1 MILAAPIVIPFAKAL
16 GLSIGTLGM
25 AKATD
30 MINNYIQENP
40 EQSVKI
46 LSTIVPS
53 IGIGQTVM
61 NEEKISLEDLDE
73 MTDEEAQDLSKEEKA
88 ELMKQAGKSGGKNKR
103 QTMIDISEKLGLSG
117 ENKDKQDIEYE
128 VDERYEGGVEEVS
141 KPKFDYKKFFRK
153 RRSNGGPL
161 NDDEEYQQSEFSKRV
176 NELMDDGFD
185 FGEAVKE
192 AMKEGYKDGG
202 SIGIEVLFGPKVP
215 AAPSQLVE
223 ESEIVLGYRGDAGY
237 RSGSAQAS
245 SIGQGNVGS
254 KASFGGGKGTDRS
267 GRSEGISGVDRSKV
281 TQEQNINQLKNQLGI
296 KDPNLIQKTFNKYN
310 SLPFGVKSAIN
321 TMAPVELMKLF
332 NIGNVI
338 NTGVN
343 KLKNPILTEEDITLE
358 PGKLPELTLGIDN
371 LRADL
376 TKAQQKALGKQKM
389 GYELGLFSIDDVRKN
404 IEPLGDPDKPATNEE
419 IKEFFTAKD
428 GGRVGLFMG
437 GSPLEGEALSIYN
450 SMKAYGNDDQ
460 TIADRLQA
468 LGMYTPGGTTTTPPS
483 EGIIGAQLNQGG
495 DDKPMI
501 QPFRQ
506 DPRVGAAFEAYQRN
520 QGLKAMGIEDP
531 FADEISLQGAY
542 YEDMPNVD
550 LRPGSQSMMGKIKS
564 GIGEIMNYPLVKGLS
579 MMTPFGFA
587 KQGLN
592 ALKGLMPIN
601 QRAIAEN
608 VAGNMGIAVD
618 DIGRVVN
625 TGNYQDPNNVMAG
638 YNLNKMTD
646 ETFDKRIDTISGT
659 LSDKYGL
666 GANEIKGILE
676 GTLSEE
682 ELNAINARA
691 IMPGTTQTTNLIK
704 QLRSINIAKD
714 KNKFIQDI
722 AKKEAERQRVEK
734 ERKEAFAQA
743 ERDRKKYADIEAA
756 ISRGDR
762 VDDRDR
768 PTSGPTAV
776 GAGMGVGGGYASDF
790 GFLKDGGL
798 ATMFKR
804 KR

>member
-88 ELMKQAGKSGGKNKR
+88 ELMKQAGKSGSKDKR

-254 KASFGGGKGTDRS
+254 QASFGGGKGTDRS

-343 KLKNPILTEEDITLE
+343 QMKYPDITEEDV
-358 PGKLPELTLGIDN
+358 TLGIDN

-468 LGMYTPGGTTTTPPS
+468 LGMYTPGDSTPTPPGS
-483 EGIIGAQLNQGG
+483 GDNIIESQINEDRGGITELQKTFTSLPG
-495 DDKPMI
+495 DPDN
-501 QPFRQ
+501 FR
-506 DPRVGAAFEAYQRN
+506 
-520 QGLKAMGIEDP
+520 L
-531 FADEISLQGAY
+531 
-542 YEDMPNVD
+542 
-550 LRPGSQSMMGKIKS
+550 SQ
-564 GIGEIMNYPLVKGLS
+564 
-579 MMTPFGFA
+579 
-587 KQGLN
+587 
-592 ALKGLMPIN
+592 
-601 QRAIAEN
+601 
-608 VAGNMGIAVD
+608 
-618 DIGRVVN
+618 
-625 TGNYQDPNNVMAG
+625 
-638 YNLNKMTD
+638 
-646 ETFDKRIDTISGT
+646 
-659 LSDKYGL
+659 
-666 GANEIKGILE
+666 LE
-676 GTLSEE
+676 GTSDYFPPTTALGKTKNFFMEKFFQPRVKGTLGDRLLKQSQGITSKIPLPGAMLAYLRSPFNPDSPTYNPLLPEQLNFLEAGTGTRVTGTSDNLKLTEGLNLIGRDPNTGGLKYGPGSVLSGKNVISGFGTNNYEAALNKYLTRMNTYTNPTKFQQQKIE
-682 ELNAINARA
+682 QAKQELKALQEKQAQDMREREASTAARA
-691 IMPGTTQTTNLIK
+691 RAANPDVYARADALGFTDGRGGGFASKSTGTN
-704 QLRSINIAKD
+704 
-714 KNKFIQDI
+714 
-722 AKKEAERQRVEK
+722 
-734 ERKEAFAQA
+734 EAFSN
-743 ERDRKKYADIEAA
+743 KTG
-756 ISRGDR
+756 RGR
-762 VDDRDR
+762 Q
-768 PTSGPTAV
+768 
-776 GAGMGVGGGYASDF
+776 GY
-790 GFLKDGGL
+790 GEGGL

>member
-88 ELMKQAGKSGGKNKR
+88 ELMKQAGKSGSKDKR

-161 NDDEEYQQSEFSKRV
+161 NDDEEYQQSELSKRV
-176 NELMDDGFD
+176 NELMDEGFD

-223 ESEIVLGYRGDAGY
+223 ESEIVLGYRGDAAY
-237 RSGSAQAS
+237 RSGSEQS
-245 SIGQGNVGS
+245 KSIGQGNVGS

-310 SLPFGVKSAIN
+310 SLPFGVKTAIN
-321 TMAPVELMKLF
+321 TMAPVELMKIF
-332 NIGNVI
+332 NIGNAI

-343 KLKNPILTEEDITLE
+343 QLKNPVLTDED
-358 PGKLPELTLGIDN
+358 LTLGATEEISFEGN
-371 LRADL
+371 SPFMRNQINERVIAAENEYL
-376 TKAQQKALGKQKM
+376 KQGKMPPEFLGDKIRM
-389 GYELGLFSIDDVRKN
+389 NMELGNYKGYMGPGF
-404 IEPLGDPDKPATNEE
+404 EE
-419 IKEFFTAKD
+419 

-460 TIADRLQA
+460 TIADKLQS
-468 LGMYTPGGTTTTPPS
+468 LGMYTPPGGSTPPETTPN
-483 EGIIGAQLNQGG
+483 IIGSQINQGG
-495 DDKPMI
+495 GDKPMI

-506 DPRVGAAFEAYQRN
+506 DPRVDAAFEAYQRN
-520 QGLKAMGIEDP
+520 QGLKAMGIDDP

-550 LRPGSQSMMGKIKS
+550 LSPGKQTLGGKIKS

-618 DIGRVVN
+618 DIGRIVN
-625 TGNYQDPNNVMAG
+625 TGNYQDPSNVMAG

-659 LSDKYGL
+659 LSEKYGL

-682 ELNAINARA
+682 ELNAINAKA

>member
-128 VDERYEGGVEEVS
+128 ADERYEGGVEEVS

-468 LGMYTPGGTTTTPPS
+468 LGMYTPGGSTPDTPS
-483 EGIIGAQLNQGG
+483 DNIIGSQLDQGG
-495 DDKPMI
+495 GGGGIMEL
-501 QPFRQ
+501 QETFRTEPG
-506 DPRVGAAFEAYQRN
+506 DPKNFR
-520 QGLKAMGIEDP
+520 L
-531 FADEISLQGAY
+531 
-542 YEDMPNVD
+542 
-550 LRPGSQSMMGKIKS
+550 SQLEGTTDYFPPTTMMGKTKNFIKDKFFQ
-564 GIGEIMNYPLVKGLS
+564 PKVKGTLGDRLLKQSQEGIMSKVPLPGS
-579 MMTPFGFA
+579 MFA
-587 KQGLN
+587 KFRSPFNPESPTYNAALPMQLN
-592 ALKGLMPIN
+592 FLEATTGKKITGTSDNLNFTDASM
-601 QRAIAEN
+601 
-608 VAGNMGIAVD
+608 
-618 DIGRVVN
+618 IGR
-625 TGNYQDPNNVMAG
+625 DPNSGLLKYGPGSVLSGKNVISGVGTNDYETALRNYISKMASRAVPG
-638 YNLNKMTD
+638 KPLTTFQQAKLDQANAELEALNKERM
-646 ETFDKRIDTISGT
+646 EASA
-659 LSDKYGL
+659 
-666 GANEIKGILE
+666 AN
-676 GTLSEE
+676 
-682 ELNAINARA
+682 RA
-691 IMPGTTQTTNLIK
+691 
-704 QLRSINIAKD
+704 
-714 KNKFIQDI
+714 
-722 AKKEAERQRVEK
+722 
-734 ERKEAFAQA
+734 
-743 ERDRKKYADIEAA
+743 EAA
-756 ISRGDR
+756 AITNRLDR
-762 VDDRDR
+762 EFRESSGGGFDV
-768 PTSGPTAV
+768 SGPDTSANPTGRSNRASQERGFSLH
-776 GAGMGVGGGYASDF
+776 GAKGGSVPT
-790 GFLKDGGL
+790 GL
-798 ATMFKR
+798 ATMFTR
-804 KR
+804 RR

>member
-88 ELMKQAGKSGGKNKR
+88 ELMKQAGKSGSKDKR

-161 NDDEEYQQSEFSKRV
+161 NDDEEYQQSELSKRV

-223 ESEIVLGYRGDAGY
+223 ESEIVLGYRGDAAY
-237 RSGSAQAS
+237 RSGSEQS
-245 SIGQGNVGS
+245 KSIGQGNVGS

-310 SLPFGVKSAIN
+310 SLPFGVKTAIN
-321 TMAPVELMKLF
+321 TMAPVELMKIF
-332 NIGNVI
+332 NIGNAI

-343 KLKNPILTEEDITLE
+343 QLKNPVLTDED
-358 PGKLPELTLGIDN
+358 LTLGATEEISFEGN
-371 LRADL
+371 SPFMRNQINERVIAAENEYL
-376 TKAQQKALGKQKM
+376 KQGKMPPEFLGDKIRM
-389 GYELGLFSIDDVRKN
+389 NMELGNYKGYMGPGF
-404 IEPLGDPDKPATNEE
+404 EE
-419 IKEFFTAKD
+419 

-460 TIADRLQA
+460 TIADKLQS
-468 LGMYTPGGTTTTPPS
+468 LGMYTPPGGSTPPETTPN
-483 EGIIGAQLNQGG
+483 IIGSQINQGG
-495 DDKPMI
+495 GDKPMI

-506 DPRVGAAFEAYQRN
+506 DPRVDAAFEAYQRN
-520 QGLKAMGIEDP
+520 QGLKAMGIDDP

-550 LRPGSQSMMGKIKS
+550 LSPGKQTLGGKIKS

-618 DIGRVVN
+618 DIGRIVN
-625 TGNYQDPNNVMAG
+625 TGNYQDPGNVMAG

-682 ELNAINARA
+682 ELNAINAKA

-776 GAGMGVGGGYASDF
+776 GAGMGVGGGYTSDF

>member
-88 ELMKQAGKSGGKNKR
+88 ELMKQAGKSGSKDKR

-161 NDDEEYQQSEFSKRV
+161 NDDEEYQQSELSKRV

-223 ESEIVLGYRGDAGY
+223 ESEIVLGYRGDAAY
-237 RSGSAQAS
+237 RSGSEQS
-245 SIGQGNVGS
+245 KSIGQGNVGS

-310 SLPFGVKSAIN
+310 SLPFGVKTAIN
-321 TMAPVELMKLF
+321 TMAPVELMKIF
-332 NIGNVI
+332 NIGNAI

-343 KLKNPILTEEDITLE
+343 QLKNPVLTDED
-358 PGKLPELTLGIDN
+358 LTLGATEEISFEGN
-371 LRADL
+371 SPFMRNQINERVIAAENEYL
-376 TKAQQKALGKQKM
+376 KQGKMPPEFLGDKIRM
-389 GYELGLFSIDDVRKN
+389 NMELGNYKGYMGPGF
-404 IEPLGDPDKPATNEE
+404 EE
-419 IKEFFTAKD
+419 

-460 TIADRLQA
+460 TIADKLQS
-468 LGMYTPGGTTTTPPS
+468 LGMYTPPGGSTPPETTPN
-483 EGIIGAQLNQGG
+483 IIGSQINQGG
-495 DDKPMI
+495 GDKPMI

-506 DPRVGAAFEAYQRN
+506 DPRVDAAFEAYQRN
-520 QGLKAMGIEDP
+520 QGLKAMGIDDP

-550 LRPGSQSMMGKIKS
+550 LSPGKQTLGGKIKS

-618 DIGRVVN
+618 DIGRIVN
-625 TGNYQDPNNVMAG
+625 TGNYQDPSNVMAG

-659 LSDKYGL
+659 LSEKYGL

-682 ELNAINARA
+682 ELNAINAKA